1 MIILTVSQYLTQPF
15 ILHKIVFLLI
25 GKCIL
30 SLCLLEIKMCNPEL
44 KRLKDMKAKTIAYS
58 ER

>member
-1 MIILTVSQYLTQPF
+1 MGILTVSQYLAQPHTF
-15 ILHKIVFLLI
+15 HKIGFLLI

-30 SLCLLEIKMCNPEL
+30 SLCLPEIQMCNSEL
-44 KRLKDMKAKTIAYS
+44 KRFKHVKAKAIAHS